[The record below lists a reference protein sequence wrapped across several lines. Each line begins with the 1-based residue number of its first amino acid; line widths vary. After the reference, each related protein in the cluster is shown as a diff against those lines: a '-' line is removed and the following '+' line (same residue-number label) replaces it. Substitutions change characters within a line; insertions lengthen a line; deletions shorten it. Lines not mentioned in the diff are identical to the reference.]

1 VEDAEAAPPGEAPHV
16 RVPTVDP
23 ARRVRL
29 DLPHEVRRRGR
40 RLHPQQKVHVVV
52 DGVRR
57 QNLRPFLADTAMQIA
72 HKVAAHC
79 PKPQETVL
87 GQRSGSRN
95 SAFRFS
101 RHPEAH
107 PRALISCSQR
117 PEGRQFQSLGRRPI
131 SVNLLFW
138 SLWEYLQLGPSAA
151 RRLGQIPGYPLPVLD
166 RLDKGHVDVDGP
178 LQFIVHVLEL
188 APVALHPRPSP
199 ARIPRGKKGSRARP
213 FAA

>member
-1 VEDAEAAPPGEAPHV
+1 
-16 RVPTVDP
+16 
-23 ARRVRL
+23 
-29 DLPHEVRRRGR
+29 
-40 RLHPQQKVHVVV
+40 VVV

-117 PEGRQFQSLGRRPI
+117 PEGRQLQSLGHRPRETAPQSLAGRR
-131 SVNLLFW
+131 
-138 SLWEYLQLGPSAA
+138 SATS
-151 RRLGQIPGYPLPVLD
+151 
-166 RLDKGHVDVDGP
+166 H
-178 LQFIVHVLEL
+178 
-188 APVALHPRPSP
+188 
-199 ARIPRGKKGSRARP
+199 SRSETA
-213 FAA
+213 